1 MFGVDKR
8 TARQKWISRR
18 LPLDLGPLLLV
29 TFAMVTMMLVLASG
43 CQHFRVQQQYVD
55 ADRATF
61 NVVAPVVRALADED
75 PANDPDLSGVN
86 GRAVLLMLDTWEIRL
101 EAAEGGE

>member
-8 TARQKWISRR
+8 DM
-18 LPLDLGPLLLV
+18 LLLLLV
-29 TFAMVTMMLVLASG
+29 AFAMTFLLSLTS

-55 ADRATF
+55 ADRTTF

-75 PANDPDLSGVN
+75 PANDPDLTGVN

-101 EAAEGGE
+101 EAAEGKE